1 MRFIDEATLEVVAGD
16 GGDGIV
22 HWRREKFAPRGGP
35 DGGDGGNGGAV
46 IFVADSS
53 LNTLLEFS
61 YQPRM
66 KGEAGEPGGDNLCT
80 GKNGQD
86 LICKVPVGCQFFYQD
101 TLVADLS
108 TIGARWVGAR
118 GGKGGKGNAFF
129 KSSTNQSP
137 DYAQPGQPGEQYKFK
152 LVLKSVADV
161 GLVGFPNVGKSTLI
175 SVISE
180 AKPKIADYEFTTLTP
195 NLGVVKVGEG
205 RFVVADIPG
214 LIPDAHLGKGLG
226 IRFLKHIERTRGVA
240 FVIDL
245 FRTEGGESFLDRGK
259 FQYEA
264 LEKELTSFSEGLGE
278 LPRVVVLTK
287 SDLGLDESNTQEIRE
302 YFSNLKLKT
311 CLFSSITKSGE
322 DELKVLLQK
331 VGISG
336 DR

>member
-1 MRFIDEATLEVVAGD
+1 VRFIDETTLEVIAGD
-16 GGDGIV
+16 GGNGFV

-46 IFVADSS
+46 IFVSDNS

-61 YQPRM
+61 YMPRM
-66 KGEAGEPGGDNLCT
+66 SAEAGERGGENQCT

-86 LICKVPVGCQFFYQD
+86 LICKVPVGCQFFYQEK
-101 TLVADLS
+101 LIADLS
-108 TIGARWVGAR
+108 VEGARWVAAR
-118 GGKGGKGNAFF
+118 GGKGGKGNMFF

-137 DYAQPGQPGEQYKFK
+137 DYAQPGQPGESFPFK

-195 NLGVVKVGEG
+195 NLGVVKVGDG

-240 FVIDL
+240 FVVDL
-245 FRTEGGESFLDRGK
+245 FREEGGESFLEKGK

-264 LEKELTSFSEGLGE
+264 LEKELNSFSEGLGE

-287 SDLGLDESNTQEIRE
+287 SDLGLDNENTSEIRE
-302 YFSNLKLKT
+302 YFQGLRLKS

-322 DELKVLLQK
+322 EELKLLLQQ
-331 VGISG
+331 VGKPIV
-336 DR
+336 